1 MSRNIRCAHCR
12 CLFLPNPRV
21 KTQRFC
27 SNKTCQRARKTQWQ
41 RDKLAS
47 DRDYRAN
54 QRDAQR
60 SWHTRH
66 PDYWRH
72 YRQRRADYTERNR
85 ISQHHRD
92 HRPGVPEAVK
102 MDASP
107 SVSVLKPGIYH
118 LIPELAAQNLAKMD
132 VLSHKCRLIPIT

>member
-12 CLFLPNPRV
+12 CLFLPDPRV

-27 SNKTCQRARKTQWQ
+27 SNKTCQRARKTRWQ

-47 DRDYRAN
+47 DPDYRAN

-60 SWHTRH
+60 SWNERH
-66 PDYWRH
+66 PHYWRQ
-72 YRQRRADYTERNR
+72 YRQRRADDAERKR
-85 ISQHHRD
+85 ILQPHRD
-92 HRPGVPEAVK
+92 HQPRVPEAAK
-102 MDASP
+102 MDPSP
-107 SVSVLKPGIYH
+107 PISVLKPGMYH
-118 LIPELAAQNLAKMD
+118 LIPEVAAQDLAKMD